1 MKRIY
6 GQDVEEGMINFYGSL
21 SEKDKRR
28 YAAIEVKKLHY
39 GGQKYI
45 SNLLGCDEKTIQRGL
60 IDLENEAELKKK
72 NKR

>member
-6 GQDVEEGMINFYGSL
+6 SHETEEVMINFYDRL

-28 YAAIEVKKLHY
+28 DAAIEVKKLHY

-60 IDLENEAELKKK
+60 IDLDNEAELKKK
-72 NKR
+72 E

>member
-6 GQDVEEGMINFYGSL
+6 GQDIEEGMISFYDSL
-21 SEKDKRR
+21 LEKDKRR
-28 YAAIEVKKLHY
+28 YAAIEVKKLRY

-60 IDLENEAELKKK
+60 IDLENESELKKK
-72 NKR
+72 E